1 MYKKVTTYIFAT
13 VFVVLA
19 GAFSITEAQAT
30 QRSVYGVPCT
40 VEFRPSAN
48 GTAYG
53 SEGHFS
59 IYIRTGGSCT
69 SGSYVRV
76 HFLSVG
82 ANGSL
87 SYDSAQ
93 MYTGEELRHMMAQ
106 MLEAGRTGKYVRV
119 YYDDMITTMSSSVYQ
134 ARWAV
139 F

>member
-1 MYKKVTTYIFAT
+1 MECRAPWNFDRRQMEPPMDPKGIFRFTFAPGDHA
-13 VFVVLA
+13 LA
-19 GAFSITEAQAT
+19 
-30 QRSVYGVPCT
+30 VPMLGCIS
-40 VEFRPSAN
+40 FGLAN
-48 GTAYG
+48 G
-53 SEGHFS
+53 
-59 IYIRTGGSCT
+59 I
-69 SGSYVRV
+69 
-76 HFLSVG
+76 
-82 ANGSL
+82 L